1 MAKKNMGM
9 LCMQE
14 LFFWGGWTTWNSI
27 SDVYMFPKGKK
38 SFNADKDENVE
49 LTHTQVCCANNC
61 TQK

>member
-1 MAKKNMGM
+1 MHARVI
-9 LCMQE
+9 
-14 LFFWGGWTTWNSI
+14 FWGWGTTWNSI
-27 SDVYMFPKGKK
+27 SDVYMFAKGKK

>member
-1 MAKKNMGM
+1 MHARVIFLG
-9 LCMQE
+9 
-14 LFFWGGWTTWNSI
+14 WGTTWNSI
-27 SDVYMFPKGKK
+27 SDVYMFTEGKK